1 MGTRPQGVSLT
12 GYLDFLAGG
21 SHSFLGALCCLSAP
35 AVDRI
40 DSMSGRQRHS
50 ATLQQLLAWEKKLY
64 KDVKVN
70 KKLLTATYRTNRL
83 QHCCC

>member
-1 MGTRPQGVSLT
+1 MRRRVWGVSVCHRLT
-12 GYLDFLAGG
+12 AGYLNSPAGG
-21 SHSFLGALCCLSAP
+21 SHSFLGALCYLSAP

-50 ATLQQLLAWEKKLY
+50 VTLQQLLAWEKKLY

-70 KKLLTATYRTNRL
+70 KKITDPR
-83 QHCCC
+83 Q